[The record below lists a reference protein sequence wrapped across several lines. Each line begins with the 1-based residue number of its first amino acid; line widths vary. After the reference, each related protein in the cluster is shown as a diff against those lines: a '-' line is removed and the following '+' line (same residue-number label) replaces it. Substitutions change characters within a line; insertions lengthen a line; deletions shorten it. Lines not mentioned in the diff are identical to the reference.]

1 MYTQLI
7 YGINVESFPNCYA
20 SSYVDFK
27 VTHRLIPPSPLTQF
41 FLLFFFSSFPS
52 PRMHWASV
60 LQLFYGCVFHRHF
73 YSHRQTIKVCWTHA
87 RCPSAGCGSI
97 KSIFL
102 WKWVTV
108 SWGGVEEDRKPRRD
122 EIYIRSFIKPQT
134 LQHPT
139 LKKRSHLTFRLSQNA
154 AWCPFSCGTMGVQ
167 WRLVPE
173 STLSLSPKPDSP
185 GKKDAYIQ
193 PWADFLQCHWAH
205 PLTDL

>member
-1 MYTQLI
+1 
-7 YGINVESFPNCYA
+7 
-20 SSYVDFK
+20 
-27 VTHRLIPPSPLTQF
+27 
-41 FLLFFFSSFPS
+41 
-52 PRMHWASV
+52 MHWASV

-154 AWCPFSCGTMGVQ
+154 AWCPFSCGTMGAQ

-173 STLSLSPKPDSP
+173 SIPPPQNQIHQERKALYSTLGGFSSVPLGSLFNWSLTWEASCLNPFHLS
-185 GKKDAYIQ
+185 YISI
-193 PWADFLQCHWAH
+193 L
-205 PLTDL
+205 